1 MEIIFY
7 DKKTDDCLKVEILQ
21 SVVVNFAPFQLED
34 ERLGSVVKWI
44 KAHNLTI
51 VKMESINRHGIVKMD
66 PVKKVI
72 FVEH

>member
-1 MEIIFY
+1 M
-7 DKKTDDCLKVEILQ
+7 
-21 SVVVNFAPFQLED
+21 VNFAPFQLED

-66 PVKKVI
+66 PVKKVM